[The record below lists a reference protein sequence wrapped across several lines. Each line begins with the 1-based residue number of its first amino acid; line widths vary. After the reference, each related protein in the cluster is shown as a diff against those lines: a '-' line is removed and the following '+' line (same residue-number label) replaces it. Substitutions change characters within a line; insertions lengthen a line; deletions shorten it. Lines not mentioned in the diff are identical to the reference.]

1 VRPHLHLGLKLYSSV
16 LPIDAVI
23 FALTAWKSY
32 KSCALPHLVS
42 IGRIPTGLYL
52 LDTTMKLLKVT
63 TTIIEVLMRDGQYFS
78 TASHRV
84 LVLNS
89 FDSPGILYYVG
100 EKTLLTSSS

>member
-1 VRPHLHLGLKLYSSV
+1 
-16 LPIDAVI
+16 
-23 FALTAWKSY
+23 
-32 KSCALPHLVS
+32 
-42 IGRIPTGLYL
+42 
-52 LDTTMKLLKVT
+52 MKLLKVT
-63 TTIIEVLMRDGQYFS
+63 TTIIEVLMRDGQCFS